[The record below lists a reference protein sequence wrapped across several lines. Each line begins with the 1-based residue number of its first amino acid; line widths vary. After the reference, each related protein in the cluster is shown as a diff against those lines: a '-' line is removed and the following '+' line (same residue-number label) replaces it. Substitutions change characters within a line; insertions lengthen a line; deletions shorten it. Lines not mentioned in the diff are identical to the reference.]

1 MNKKIT
7 TLEPKLVW
15 KYFDQITRIP
25 RASKKEE
32 QIRAYLIDFATTNS
46 LEVKQDKKGNIVIL
60 KPASAGY
67 EKAPAVVLQSHMDM
81 VCEKDS
87 TSKHDFATD
96 PIDTYIEDGWVRAR
110 GTTLGADCGIG
121 MALAM
126 AALTDD
132 SLSHPALEA
141 LFTVDEEQGL
151 TGAMNLGRDMLTAS
165 RMINLDSEDEGEI
178 YIGCAGGV
186 DTIATFD
193 FVSKK
198 APVSGY
204 KYFRL
209 SIGSLVGGHSGDD
222 IEKGR
227 ANANK
232 LLTRFLW
239 QLLRD
244 VDARLSFIDGGN
256 LRNAIA
262 REAVADFGVAEES
275 AKTVHSIF
283 ESLRDAIISE
293 YAITEPA
300 MKIELVALDKAP
312 SMVIPRSV
320 SHALVASMQ
329 GLPNGVIAMSRT
341 MKGMVESS
349 SNLASVKIVGDQ
361 IVVTTSQRSSVES
374 AKADLAAT
382 IESVFLLSDA
392 SVAHSDGY
400 PGWTPNPSSS
410 FVKSAAS
417 TYKKLFAHPAKI
429 KAIHAGLECGLFLT
443 KYPAMDMISIG
454 PTLRGVHSPTERL
467 EIATVD
473 KVWRFLSA
481 LLAQKEKVC

>member
-7 TLEPKLVW
+7 TLDPKLVW

-32 QIRAYLIDFATTNS
+32 QIRSYLLDFATTNS
-46 LEVKQDKKGNIVIL
+46 LEVRQDKKGNIVIL
-60 KPASAGY
+60 KPATAGY
-67 EKAPAVVLQSHMDM
+67 EKTPAVVLQSHMDM

-87 TSKHDFATD
+87 ESKHDFAKD
-96 PIDTYIEDGWVRAR
+96 PIDTYIQDGWVRAR

-132 SLSHPALEA
+132 SLSHAALEA

-151 TGAMNLGRDMLTAS
+151 TGAMNLGRDMLTAE

-186 DTIATFD
+186 DTVATFD
-193 FVSKK
+193 FTAKK
-198 APVSGY
+198 SPASGY

-209 SIGSLVGGHSGDD
+209 SVGSLVGGHSGDD

-232 LLTRFLW
+232 LLVRFLW

-244 VDARLSFIDGGN
+244 TDARLALIDGGN

-262 REAVADFGVAEES
+262 REAVADFGVANENV
-275 AKTVHSIF
+275 KTVHSVF
-283 ESLRDAIISE
+283 ESLRDAIMSE

-300 MKIELVALDKAP
+300 MKIEIVALDKAP
-312 SMVIPRSV
+312 STVIPRSV

-341 MKGMVESS
+341 MKGLVESS

-382 IESVFLLSDA
+382 IESVFLLADA

-400 PGWTPNPSSS
+400 PGWAPNPSSA
-410 FVKSAAS
+410 FVKSAAA
-417 TYKKLFAHPAKI
+417 TYKKLFAHTAKI

-443 KYPAMDMISIG
+443 KYPDMDMISIG

-467 EIATVD
+467 EIVTVD

-481 LLAQKEKVC
+481 LLAQKS